1 MSEVRSRCEKGAKR
15 SISNPAMP
23 DGRCG
28 TCSSCAHFRMI
39 SRDGEGECILRHR
52 PAGGGD
58 AACVAARLM
67 DKAMRG
73 PGCACG
79 VMVVLFPVLLMAA
92 ACAWAARLA
101 LGAFG
106 AL

>member
-1 MSEVRSRCEKGAKR
+1 MIDEQGMRCEE
-15 SISNPAMP
+15 
-23 DGRCG
+23 
-28 TCSSCAHFRMI
+28 CAHFRLV
-39 SRDGEGECILRHR
+39 SREGDGECMLRHR
-52 PAGGGD
+52 AARGGD
-58 AACVAARLM
+58 AVCAAARLR

-73 PGCACG
+73 LGCACG

>member
-1 MSEVRSRCEKGAKR
+1 MSSEQGMRCEER
-15 SISNPAMP
+15 
-23 DGRCG
+23 
-28 TCSSCAHFRMI
+28 AHYRTV
-39 SRDGEGECILRHR
+39 SRDGEGECVLRHR

-58 AACVAARLM
+58 AACVAARLR

-73 PGCACG
+73 LGYACG

-92 ACAWAARLA
+92 ACAWAARIA

>member
-58 AACVAARLM
+58 AACVAARLR

-73 PGCACG
+73 LGCACG

>member
-1 MSEVRSRCEKGAKR
+1 MSDSGQGLRCDE
-15 SISNPAMP
+15 
-23 DGRCG
+23 
-28 TCSSCAHFRMI
+28 CAHYRTV
-39 SRDGEGECILRHR
+39 SRDGEGECVLRHR

-58 AACVAARLM
+58 AACVAARLR

-73 PGCACG
+73 LGYACG

>member
-1 MSEVRSRCEKGAKR
+1 MNDSEQGLRCEE
-15 SISNPAMP
+15 
-23 DGRCG
+23 
-28 TCSSCAHFRMI
+28 CARYRTV
-39 SRDGEGECILRHR
+39 SRDGEGECVLRHR

-58 AACVAARLM
+58 AACVAARLR

-73 PGCACG
+73 LGYACG

>member
-1 MSEVRSRCEKGAKR
+1 MRGVRALPHGEPRRRRRVRAEA
-15 SISNPAMP
+15 PA
-23 DGRCG
+23 R
-28 TCSSCAHFRMI
+28 R
-39 SRDGEGECILRHR
+39 
-52 PAGGGD
+52 GGD
-58 AACVAARLM
+58 AACVAARLR

-73 PGCACG
+73 LGYACG